1 MRSNRARPW
10 RNAFKVKN
18 RIRKHLLP
26 LACGA
31 IAAGILASTALA
43 ADSPGDDAIQLGDR
57 PLYLI
62 DGMDDG
68 PLKTRLQQCR
78 RGPFRR
84 SDFSIAHRGA
94 PLKFPEHTR
103 EAYEAGARM
112 GAGIVECDVTFT
124 KDGELVCRHDECD
137 LATTTDIVATG
148 LNKSCSVPYAGK
160 GSGPRCCASDL
171 SLAEFRTLKGKMESA
186 DPEADDAAGFLGGVP
201 AWRAAPDG
209 IRGTLLTL
217 RESIALNEKLGVKHT
232 PELKAGD
239 AERIKRVF
247 GSQDAYAQ
255 KMIDEFKQAGVD
267 PSDVFPQSFNLED
280 IRYWIKNEPAFGSQ
294 AVYLDDVD
302 PTANSPR
309 LTLEELKQLRAEGV
323 RILAPPIPSLLEVNE
338 SGKIV
343 PSQYARDIR
352 AAGLDII
359 AWTFERSD
367 LRGGAATAG
376 WYWAFD
382 AQGRAVTKQGD
393 MYLALDVLAREV
405 GIRGMFSDW
414 PATVTYYANCMGAE
428 LQQIAPTDE
437 QP

>member
-1 MRSNRARPW
+1 VKSPT
-10 RNAFKVKN
+10 RNAFFP
-18 RIRKHLLP
+18 I
-26 LACGA
+26 ACGA
-31 IAAGILASTALA
+31 IAAGVLTSIAIA
-43 ADSPGDDAIQLGDR
+43 AEAPGDDAIQLGER
-57 PLYLI
+57 PFYLI

-78 RGPFRR
+78 GGPFRR

-137 LATTTDIVATG
+137 LATTTDIVVTA

-160 GSGPRCCASDL
+160 GSSPRCCASDL
-171 SLAEFRTLKGKMESA
+171 TLAEFRTLKGKMESA
-186 DPEADDAAGFLGGVP
+186 DPEAADAAGFLGGVP
-201 AWRAAPDG
+201 GWREAPDG

-217 RESIALNEKLGVKHT
+217 RESIALNERLEVKHT

-239 AERIKRVF
+239 PERIKQVF
-247 GSQDAYAQ
+247 GSQGAYAQ

-267 PSDVFPQSFNLED
+267 ASDVFPQSFNLED
-280 IRYWIKNEPAFGSQ
+280 IRYWIKNEPAFGRQ

-309 LTLEELKQLRAEGV
+309 LTLDELKQLRTEGV
-323 RILAPPIPSLLEVNE
+323 RILAPPIPALLEVYE

-343 PSQYARDIR
+343 PTQYARDIR
-352 AAGLDII
+352 AAGLGII

-367 LRGGAATAG
+367 LRSGAATAG

-382 AQGRAVTKQGD
+382 PQGRAIKKDSD

-405 GIRGMFSDW
+405 GVRGMFSDW

-428 LQQIAPTDE
+428 LQQVAPMDE